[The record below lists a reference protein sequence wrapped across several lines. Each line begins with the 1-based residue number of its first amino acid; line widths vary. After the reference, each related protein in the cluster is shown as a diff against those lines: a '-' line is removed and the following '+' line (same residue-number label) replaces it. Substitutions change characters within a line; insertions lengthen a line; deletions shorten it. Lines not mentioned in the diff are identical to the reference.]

1 MAWNEPGGGNR
12 DPWGG
17 GGNRGGGGGDNQG
30 PPDLDEAI
38 NKVRDKVTQLFGS
51 KKGGGAGGGGGSGEG
66 FKGPGSKGI
75 ALLGGLVIAGW
86 LASGIYIVDEGQRGV
101 ELTFGANT
109 GVTQPGPHWHFPR
122 PIGSVERVD
131 VSEVRTIEIGYE
143 SMGERTRAV
152 LREALMLTR
161 DENIVNLKVAVQ
173 YRISDPANYLF
184 NFREPDDT
192 LKQLAESALREVVGK
207 AEAPEDAEVGPGE
220 DIGQLADE
228 LADQLSEEELE
239 ALLTGADDTARAQI
253 TPLEWV
259 LTQGRAQVADESERL
274 IQEALDRYQAGL
286 TLVRVAIQDAQPPEE
301 VQPAFADAI
310 RAREDQQR
318 TISRA
323 RAYANALIPR
333 AEGQAARQREEAQ
346 AYRDQVIAR
355 AEGESERFTAL
366 LTEYEQAPRVTRQR
380 LYLETMERVLADS
393 SKIMID
399 VDGSQ
404 PLMYLPLDRMIDRR
418 GAERDEEDNDEARD
432 LSMAPPLGGRDAVT
446 PTERARDSLRTREVR

>member
-12 DPWGG
+12 DPWG

-38 NKVRDKVTQLFGS
+38 NKVRDKVTQLFGG
-51 KKGGGAGGGGGSGEG
+51 KKGGGAGNGGGSGQG
-66 FKGPGSKGI
+66 FKGPGAKGI

-143 SMGERTRAV
+143 SMGERTRSV

-173 YRISDPANYLF
+173 YRVSDPANYLF
-184 NFREPDDT
+184 NFRFPDDT

-207 AEAPEDAEVGPGE
+207 AEAPEDVEIGPGE
-220 DIGQLADE
+220 DFGQLADE
-228 LADQLSEEELE
+228 LADQLTEEELQ
-239 ALLTGADDTARAQI
+239 ALMTGADETARAHI

-274 IQEALDRYQAGL
+274 IQEALDRYQAGI

-323 RAYANALIPR
+323 RAYANALLPR

-355 AEGESERFTAL
+355 AQGESERFTAL
-366 LTEYEQAPRVTRQR
+366 LNEYERAPQVTRQR
-380 LYLETMERVLADS
+380 LYLETMERVLGNS

-399 VDGSQ
+399 VEGGQ

-418 GAERDEEDNDEARD
+418 GVEQDGEDNDEARD

>member
-17 GGNRGGGGGDNQG
+17 GGNRGGGGGGDNQG

-38 NKVRDKVTQLFGS
+38 NKMRDKVTQLFGS
-51 KKGGGAGGGGGSGEG
+51 KKGGGAGDGGGSGQN
-66 FKGPGSKGI
+66 FKGPGAKGI
-75 ALLGGLVIAGW
+75 ALLGGLVVAGW

-143 SMGERTRAV
+143 SMGDRTRAV

-161 DENIVNLKVAVQ
+161 DENIVNLKVAIQ
-173 YRISDPANYLF
+173 YRISDPAEYLF
-184 NFREPDDT
+184 NFRQPDDT

-207 AEAPEDAEVGPGE
+207 AEAPEDADVSPGE
-220 DIGQLADE
+220 EFGQIADE
-228 LADQLSEEELE
+228 LADELTEEELE
-239 ALLTGADDTARAQI
+239 SLLAGADDTARAAI

-259 LTQGRAQVADESERL
+259 LTQGRAQVADESEQL
-274 IQEALDRYQAGL
+274 IQTALDRYQAGL

-346 AYRDQVIAR
+346 AYREQVVAQ
-355 AEGESERFTAL
+355 AEGETDRFTAL
-366 LTEYEQAPRVTRQR
+366 LGEYQNAPEATRQR
-380 LYLETMERVLADS
+380 LYLETMERVLS
-393 SKIMID
+393 STSKIMMD
-399 VDGSQ
+399 VESGQS
-404 PLMYLPLDRMIDRR
+404 LMYLPLDRML
-418 GAERDEEDNDEARD
+418 ERSDAVQEDDNDEARD